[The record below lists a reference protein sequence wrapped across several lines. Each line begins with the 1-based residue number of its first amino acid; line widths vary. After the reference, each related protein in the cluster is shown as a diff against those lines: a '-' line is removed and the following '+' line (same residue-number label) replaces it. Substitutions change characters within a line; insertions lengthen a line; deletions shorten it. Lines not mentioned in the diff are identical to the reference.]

1 MGVNMAFQFKIN
13 KLRFPEGKR
22 KALTLSYDDGIV
34 DDRRLVDLMNQYGVK
49 GTFNLNTALF
59 GRNCTI
65 KIDGRDVEDSV
76 VTAAEVPQLYEK
88 HEVATH
94 AARHISLTECGSA
107 AVYEILEDRKVLEE
121 LVPYLVQGHAYPFG
135 IYDKSVITMLKAAGI
150 RYARTVVS
158 TGTFELPDDFLEW
171 HPTCHHADS
180 RLMALAKEFCEGKE
194 NPKIINRPQLFYL
207 WGHSFE
213 FARQDNW
220 EIIENFLSYVS
231 GFQEEIWM
239 ATNGEI
245 VSYVEAYRS
254 LIFSAD
260 GSKVYNPS
268 CRTVWLEAAGEI
280 CPIAPGETVTLA
292 GYR

>member
-1 MGVNMAFQFKIN
+1 MAFQFKIN

-34 DDRRLVDLMNQYGVK
+34 YDRRLVELMDRHGVK
-49 GTFNLNTALF
+49 GTFNLNTALL

-65 KIDGRDVEDSV
+65 KIDGKDVEDSV
-76 VTAAEVPQLYEK
+76 IGAEEIPQLYK
-88 HEVATH
+88 NHEVATH
-94 AARHISLTECGSA
+94 ASRHMALTECGSV
-107 AVYEILEDRKVLEE
+107 AVYEILEDRRRLEE

-135 IYDKSVITMLKAAGI
+135 IYDKSVLAMLKAAGI

-158 TGTFELPDDFLEW
+158 TGTFELPEDFLEW
-171 HPTCHHADS
+171 HPTCHHADP
-180 RLMALAKEFCEGKE
+180 RLMELAEAFCEGKE
-194 NPKIINRPQLFYL
+194 NPQIINRPQLFYL
-207 WGHSFE
+207 WGHSYE

-220 EIIENFLSYVS
+220 EVIENFLSYVS

-254 LIFSAD
+254 LDFSAD

-268 CRTVWLEAAGEI
+268 CRTVWLEAVGDIYPVAS
-280 CPIAPGETVTLA
+280 GETVTIK
-292 GYR
+292 GYQ

>member
-1 MGVNMAFQFKIN
+1 MAFQFKIN

-34 DDRRLVDLMNQYGVK
+34 HDRRLIALMDKYGVK

-59 GRNCTI
+59 GRNCMI

-76 VTAAEVPQLYEK
+76 ITAEEIPQLYEK

-94 AARHISLTECGSA
+94 AARHLALTECGSTA
-107 AVYEILEDRKVLEE
+107 LYEILEDRKVLEE

-135 IYDKSVITMLKAAGI
+135 IYDKSVLSMLKTAGI

-158 TGTFELPDDFLEW
+158 TGKFDIPEDFLEW
-171 HPTCHHADS
+171 HPTCHHADP
-180 RLMALAKEFCEGKE
+180 RLMELAESFCEGRE
-194 NPKIINRPQLFYL
+194 NPHIINRPQLFYL
-207 WGHSFE
+207 WGHSYE

-220 EIIENFLSYVS
+220 DVIENFLAYVS
-231 GFQEEIWM
+231 GYREEIWM

-245 VSYVEAYRS
+245 ADYVEAYRG
-254 LIFSAD
+254 LFFSAK

-268 CRTVWLEAAGEI
+268 CRTVWLEAAGEVYSV
-280 CPIAPGETVTLA
+280 APGETVTLKD
-292 GYR
+292 Y

>member
-1 MGVNMAFQFKIN
+1 MAFQFKIN

-34 DDRRLVDLMNQYGVK
+34 HDRHLVELMDKYGVK

-65 KIDGRDVEDSV
+65 KIDGKDVEDSV
-76 VTAAEVPQLYEK
+76 VNAEEISQLYQN

-107 AVYEILEDRKVLEE
+107 ALWEIMEDRKALEA
-121 LVPYLVQGHAYPFG
+121 LVPYPVQGHAYPFG
-135 IYDKSVITMLKAAGI
+135 IYDKTVIAMLKAAGI

-158 TGTFELPDDFLEW
+158 TGTFGLPEDFLEW
-171 HPTCHHADS
+171 HPTCHHADP
-180 RLMALAKEFCEGKE
+180 RLMELAKQFCEGKE
-194 NPKIINRPQLFYL
+194 NPQIINWPQLFYL
-207 WGHSFE
+207 WGHSYE

-220 EIIENFLSYVS
+220 EVIENFLSYVS

-254 LIFSAD
+254 LVFSAD

-268 CRTVWLEAAGEI
+268 CRTVWLEAVGEVY
-280 CPIAPGETVTLA
+280 AVEPGETVTLA
-292 GYR
+292 GYQQS